1 MKRILFIIS
10 ILAFTAINAQD
21 RTLYGNQ
28 YVSQSMRNNP
38 GFMPKYK
45 FHLGLPVLSNNLF
58 AFSSPSYALSD
69 IFIGNGANTPTDLN
83 VASILENSRDVNSI
97 NFNMTF
103 DLLSF
108 GFRVKEINHF
118 TFSASFH
125 NDLSFSMSDGFVQLL
140 MNGNAGPGM
149 LGVTH
154 SIDNTGLN
162 TTSYL
167 DFGLTY
173 TREVIKDKL
182 TVGIRPRFLMGIGHA
197 STTSSAFTLSTDP
210 NTFAIQGTSSVDV
223 RVGGI
228 GDPLTEDFG
237 DEIMNSITGS
247 GSSGFAVDFGGTYQ
261 LDEKTL
267 LSFNVNDLGS
277 IKWNNGVSITRQGT
291 ASIGYTPDSVL
302 LSDDEDAFM
311 DYVNG
316 IFGLPDSAEVD
327 DILTSTDNSGFSTGL
342 NTRINIGASYQY
354 NDYLILSGLAQARF
368 VDGGLSPSLTVGG
381 NLKLNDVLY
390 VSLNY
395 SAIDGTYDNI
405 GAALTLN
412 AGPIQMFVAS
422 DNIFGLTAVDYTHYL
437 NAQFGI
443 NIITGYSDKKAE
455 KKANKKASKGQK
467 KTKSDNKE
475 STKKKDDAK
484 PKKEKKTEESK

>member
-1 MKRILFIIS
+1 MKRILFILS
-10 ILAFTAINAQD
+10 ILAFTAVNAQD
-21 RTLYGNQ
+21 RSLYGNR

-45 FHLGLPVLSNNLF
+45 FHIGLPIISNGYL

-69 IFIGNGANTPTDLN
+69 IFTGNGANASTDLN
-83 VASILENSRDVNSI
+83 VASILANSRDINSI
-97 NFNMTF
+97 NFDMSF

-125 NDLSFSMSDGFVQLL
+125 NDLSFSVSDGFVQLL

-154 SIDNTGLN
+154 SIDNTGIN
-162 TTSYL
+162 TSSYL

-173 TREVIKDKL
+173 TKEVIEDKL
-182 TVGIRPRFLMGIGHA
+182 TVGVRPRILMGIGHA
-197 STTSSAFTLSTDP
+197 STTNSTFTLSTDA
-210 NTFAIQGTSSVDV
+210 NTFALQGTSSVDV
-223 RVGGI
+223 RTGGF
-228 GDPLTEDFG
+228 GDPLSENFG

-247 GSSGFAVDFGGTYQ
+247 GSTGFALDFGGTYK
-261 LDEKTL
+261 LDEKTMF
-267 LSFNVNDLGS
+267 SFNVNDLGN
-277 IKWNNGVSITRQGT
+277 INWKNGVSITRQSS
-291 ASIGYTPDSVL
+291 ASIGFTPDSVL
-302 LSDDEDAFM
+302 LSDDEDALM

-316 IFGLPDSAEVD
+316 IFGLPDSAQVS
-327 DILTSTDNSGFSTGL
+327 DIVNSTENPGFSTSL
-342 NTRINIGASYQY
+342 NTRINIGASYKY
-354 NDYLILSGLAQARF
+354 NEYFIFSGLAQARIINGRF
-368 VDGGLSPSLTVGG
+368 SPSLTIGG
-381 NLKLNDVLY
+381 NVKLNDVLY
-390 VSLNY
+390 ASLNY

-412 AGPIQMFVAS
+412 AGPIQMFIAS
-422 DNIFGLTAVDYTHYL
+422 DNIFGLTAIDYTHYL
-437 NAQFGI
+437 NAQFGV

-455 KKANKKASKGQK
+455 KKAEKKAAKSQK

-484 PKKEKKTEESK
+484 PKKEKKKEESK